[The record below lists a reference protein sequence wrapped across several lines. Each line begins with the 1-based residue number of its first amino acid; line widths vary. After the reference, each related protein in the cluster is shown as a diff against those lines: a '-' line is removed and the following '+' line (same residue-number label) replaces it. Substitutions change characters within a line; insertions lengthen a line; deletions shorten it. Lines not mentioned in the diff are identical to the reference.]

1 MSTATCWRPVAYI
14 AIGDIPLRE
23 RTTEALHALGWA
35 VMTQP
40 SGYHL
45 VESLSGWILGDRPWL
60 RVDLIV
66 VSERLPGCR
75 GSTIVRGLREL
86 GLEAPIVVIA
96 PEDSVATAELEATPR
111 VHVLDPSYAVMAIQA
126 IARDAVPQVIRPG
139 GQSDRV
145 AHG

>member
-1 MSTATCWRPVAYI
+1 MSIPTSWRPVAYI
-14 AIGDIPLRE
+14 AIGDTELRE
-23 RTTEALHALGWA
+23 RTTESLHALGWA

-66 VSERLPGCR
+66 VSERLPGYR

-96 PEDSVATAELEATPR
+96 PEDHPELEATPR
-111 VHVLDPSYAVMAIQA
+111 VYVLEPSYAVMAIQA
-126 IARDAVPQVIRPG
+126 IARDAAPHVMRPG
-139 GQSDRV
+139 GRSDRV
-145 AHG
+145 AHS